1 MLDTERIAE
10 PHSSWMRP
18 HKNNGTRTA
27 MAVNASAWFG
37 TSLHVSATI
46 AAIAPTSASVHS
58 VHTSTDSPSNTPRPI
73 REPFAS
79 TVLSF
84 DAAAERSRLGY

>member
-1 MLDTERIAE
+1 
-10 PHSSWMRP
+10 
-18 HKNNGTRTA
+18 

-58 VHTSTDSPSNTPRPI
+58 VHTSTDSPSKTPRPI

-84 DAAAERSRLGY
+84 AAAAERSRLEY